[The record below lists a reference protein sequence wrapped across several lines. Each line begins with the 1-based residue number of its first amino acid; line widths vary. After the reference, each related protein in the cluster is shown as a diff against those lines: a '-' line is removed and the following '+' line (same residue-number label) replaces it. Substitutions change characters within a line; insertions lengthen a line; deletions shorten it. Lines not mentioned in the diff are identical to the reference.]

1 MAFQRNASRK
11 GLILV
16 VVVVAIIAVL
26 VGYPRVRPNQD
37 TPSGVR
43 VAVPPQPDW
52 KDLTAAQ
59 KTILAPLQEDWNNM
73 ERFRRKKWLEI
84 AAKYPKLSETEQ
96 ARVQDRM
103 QAWASLTPAQRQAAR
118 DRFRELAKQTNP
130 EERAELAQKW
140 ADYQS
145 LPENIRA
152 RLEEE
157 ARELEKANK
166 LAARTPAADGK
177 PIAVTT
183 KDGALPTG
191 SAASSLATAPGAIKV
206 VPPKAAAPASPL
218 TFAPTKPVE
227 ETPTPATNTEPSGN
241 ESR

>member
-1 MAFQRNASRK
+1 MAFQRNAGRK

-16 VVVVAIIAVL
+16 VVVAAIIAVL

-52 KDLTAAQ
+52 KDLSAAQ

-84 AAKYPKLSETEQ
+84 ATKYPNLSETEQ

-140 ADYQS
+140 ADYQN
-145 LPENIRA
+145 LPENVRA

-166 LAARTPAADGK
+166 RAARTPAMDGK
-177 PIAVTT
+177 PVAVTT
-183 KDGALPTG
+183 KDGALPAGT
-191 SAASSLATAPGAIKV
+191 AASSLATAPGAVKV

-227 ETPTPATNTEPSGN
+227 ETPTPATSTEPSAN

>member
-1 MAFQRNASRK
+1 MAFHRNASRK

-16 VVVVAIIAVL
+16 VAVTAIIAVV
-26 VGYPRVRPNQD
+26 VGYPRVRSNQD

-52 KDLTAAQ
+52 KDLTATQ
-59 KTILAPLQEDWNNM
+59 KDILAPLQEDWNNM

-84 AAKYPKLSETEQ
+84 AAKYPNLNEAEQ
-96 ARVQDRM
+96 ERVRDRM
-103 QAWASLTPAQRQAAR
+103 QVWANLTPAQRQAAR
-118 DRFRELAKQTNP
+118 ERFRELAKQTNP

-140 ADYQS
+140 ADYQN
-145 LPENIRA
+145 LPENVRA

-157 ARELEKANK
+157 ARELDRANK
-166 LAARTPAADGK
+166 RAARTPAVDGK
-177 PIAVTT
+177 PTVTT
-183 KDGALPTG
+183 TKEGALPAGT
-191 SAASSLATAPGAIKV
+191 AAGSLATAPGAVKV

-227 ETPTPATNTEPSGN
+227 ESANPVSAESSGN

>member
-16 VVVVAIIAVL
+16 VVIAAIIAVV

-52 KDLTAAQ
+52 KDLSAAQ
-59 KTILAPLQEDWNNM
+59 KSILAPLQEDWNNM

-84 AAKYPKLSETEQ
+84 AAKYPNLSETEQ
-96 ARVQDRM
+96 TRVQDRM

-140 ADYQS
+140 ADYQN
-145 LPENIRA
+145 LPENVRA

-166 LAARTPAADGK
+166 RAARTPATDGK
-177 PIAVTT
+177 PIPVTT
-183 KDGALPTG
+183 KDGTLPAGT
-191 SAASSLATAPGAIKV
+191 AASSLATAHGAVKV
-206 VPPKAAAPASPL
+206 VRPKAAATVSPL

-227 ETPTPATNTEPSGN
+227 EPASPAASAEPTAN
-241 ESR
+241 ENR